1 MTFVSN
7 ISVTVSGFLHRVFA
21 EPYAT
26 AEIDHEGKTGRA
38 QGGFYQNFSAHL
50 LSTGLLCIGYCSV
63 IDQIVNLFEK
73 GKICDSFG
81 CSLNIAHKLFAAIST
96 RCIRQQPESSALPH
110 QDAGSA

>member
-38 QGGFYQNFSAHL
+38 QGWL
-50 LSTGLLCIGYCSV
+50 L
-63 IDQIVNLFEK
+63 
-73 GKICDSFG
+73 
-81 CSLNIAHKLFAAIST
+81 
-96 RCIRQQPESSALPH
+96 PELQCTLTQHGSALH
-110 QDAGSA
+110 WLLQRY